1 MRSENLPVA
10 ALLAATFIWG
20 STFALVKAALADTDP
35 LSFLGLRF
43 AVAFG
48 STALAV
54 MVIPRRFMFR
64 RLSFGDVM
72 MGGLT
77 GATLYGGFF
86 FQTQGLRF
94 TTAANSAFITG
105 LCVIMVPFLIWV
117 SGKTPRRTHVAGACL
132 SLFGLYWLTGGGLAL
147 TGRGDLLT
155 LLCAL
160 MFALH
165 IICLGVF
172 GRRVESFRLFAVQLF
187 FAALLAMLI
196 GFGWGGPVRWSGN
209 LIVALVVTGVLATS
223 VAFFFQTWAQR
234 RMAPSRASIWILT
247 EPLFALGFGLL
258 LLGEIPPPIGL
269 LGAAFMLLGVAVAE
283 RGGKIPLMTRLF
295 GRAAGDFFK
304 R

>member
-1 MRSENLPVA
+1 MRSEKLPVA
-10 ALLAATFIWG
+10 ALLAAAFIWG
-20 STFALVKAALADTDP
+20 STFALVKTALADADP
-35 LSFLGLRF
+35 LAFLGLRF
-43 AVAFG
+43 TAAFA
-48 STALAV
+48 STAIAV
-54 MVIPRRFMFR
+54 FFIPRRFAIR
-64 RLSFGDVM
+64 GLGVRELA
-72 MGGLT
+72 MGGIT
-77 GATLYGGFF
+77 GAALYGGFF

-117 SGKTPRRTHVAGACL
+117 SGKTPRRTHVAGAFI
-132 SLFGLYWLTGGGLAL
+132 SLLGLYWLTGADLAL

-172 GRRVESFRLFAVQLF
+172 GKRVDSFKLFAVQLL
-187 FAALLAMLI
+187 FATVLAVAV
-196 GFGWGGPVRWSGN
+196 GFGWGGPVRWSAN
-209 LIVALVVTGVLATS
+209 LIVALAVTGVLATS

-269 LGAAFMLLGVAVAE
+269 LGAAFVLLGVAVAE
-283 RGGKIPLMTRLF
+283 SGGRIALMARWL
-295 GRAAGDFFK
+295 GRFAGD
-304 R
+304 

>member
-1 MRSENLPVA
+1 MRSEKLPVA
-10 ALLAATFIWG
+10 ALLAASFIWG
-20 STFALVKAALADTDP
+20 STFALVKTVLTDTDP

-43 AVAFG
+43 AVAVASMVIAIIVMPGRFEIRGLRFG
-48 STALAV
+48 EAV
-54 MVIPRRFMFR
+54 MGV
-64 RLSFGDVM
+64 V
-72 MGGLT
+72 T
-77 GATLYGGFF
+77 GAVLYGGFF

-117 SGKTPRRTHVAGACL
+117 SGKTPKRAHAAGACI
-132 SLFGLYWLTGGGLAL
+132 SLFGLYWLTGADLAL
-147 TGRGDLLT
+147 TGRGDFLT

-165 IICLGVF
+165 IICLSVF
-172 GRRVESFRLFAVQLF
+172 GKQVDSFKLFAVQLF
-187 FAALLAMLI
+187 SAAILAVII
-196 GFGWGGPVRWSGN
+196 GFGWGGPVRWSAN
-209 LIVALVVTGVLATS
+209 LIVALVVTGVFATS

-269 LGAAFMLLGVAVAE
+269 MGAAFVLLGVAVAE
-283 RGGKIPLMTRLF
+283 LSDVIAPAR
-295 GRAAGDFFK
+295 
-304 R
+304 

>member
-1 MRSENLPVA
+1 
-10 ALLAATFIWG
+10 
-20 STFALVKAALADTDP
+20 
-35 LSFLGLRF
+35 
-43 AVAFG
+43 
-48 STALAV
+48 
-54 MVIPRRFMFR
+54 
-64 RLSFGDVM
+64 
-72 MGGLT
+72 MGVVT
-77 GATLYGGFF
+77 GAVLYGGFF

-117 SGKTPRRTHVAGACL
+117 GGKTPKRAHAAGACI
-132 SLFGLYWLTGGGLAL
+132 SLFGLYWLTGADLAL
-147 TGRGDLLT
+147 TGRGDFLT

-172 GRRVESFRLFAVQLF
+172 GKQVDSFKLFAVQLF
-187 FAALLAMLI
+187 SAAIMAVTI
-196 GFGWGGPVRWSGN
+196 GFGWGGPVRWSAN
-209 LIVALVVTGVLATS
+209 LIVALVVTGVFATS

-269 LGAAFMLLGVAVAE
+269 MGAAFVLLGVAVAE
-283 RGGKIPLMTRLF
+283 VSDVI
-295 GRAAGDFFK
+295 AQAS
-304 R
+304 